1 MERNEIYE
9 RLTPIAQNVFLD
21 NSLELHDNL
30 SAEDVVNWNSL
41 NFMQFLTEIEKH
53 FGIKFKMI
61 EVLRMNNIGA
71 IVDVIAKRVF
81 DK

>member
-41 NFMQFLTEIEKH
+41 NFM
-53 FGIKFKMI
+53 
-61 EVLRMNNIGA
+61 
-71 IVDVIAKRVF
+71 
-81 DK
+81 